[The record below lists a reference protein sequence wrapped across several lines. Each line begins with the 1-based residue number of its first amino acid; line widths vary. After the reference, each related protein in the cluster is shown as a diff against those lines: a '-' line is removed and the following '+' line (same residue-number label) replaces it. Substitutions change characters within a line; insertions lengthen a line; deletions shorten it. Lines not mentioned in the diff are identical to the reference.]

1 MTTLGFIGTGGMG
14 VGMAGNL
21 LKAGYNL
28 VVNDLERHRCERLE
42 SAGASYAETP
52 KAVAEASEIVF
63 SMLPNNQA
71 ANSVATG
78 PNGLLETTE
87 GAKVW
92 IDFSSIDKATI
103 LDADQE
109 LSKKGWILLDGA
121 AGGVEEVAA
130 AGNLQIWAS
139 GEKSYFDKYE

>member
-28 VVNDLERHRCERLE
+28 VVNDIQRDRCEGLE
-42 SAGASYAETP
+42 KAGANYAETP

-71 ANSVATG
+71 AKSVATG
-78 PNGLLETTE
+78 PNGLLERR
-87 GAKVW
+87 KVLGYGL
-92 IDFSSIDKATI
+92 ISAPSTRRQSLMPIKNS
-103 LDADQE
+103 Q
-109 LSKKGWILLDGA
+109 KKGG
-121 AGGVEEVAA
+121 
-130 AGNLQIWAS
+130 S
-139 GEKSYFDKYE
+139 